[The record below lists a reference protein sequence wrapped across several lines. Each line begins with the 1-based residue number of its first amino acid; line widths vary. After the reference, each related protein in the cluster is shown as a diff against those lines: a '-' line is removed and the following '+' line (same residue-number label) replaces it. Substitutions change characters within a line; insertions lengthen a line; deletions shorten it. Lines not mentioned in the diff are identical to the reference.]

1 MALVMLPCDLPWWS
15 NIHKKLTNLQECTEI
30 DGMLDIMQKIHDLC
44 KYRITKIVKLIV
56 GIHFIQFSV

>member
-44 KYRITKIVKLIV
+44 KYEKLLNKIQNI
-56 GIHFIQFSV
+56 